1 MPRNARSAVV
11 IAPRPSTAMAWASS
25 IPMLNEDRENV
36 VHHRCTRKPAMTAH
50 PAATRQAGTILLPSP
65 GREARNQMAVTA
77 PSRTK
82 HQTSESCGTPK
93 SPCNGNHNTKATS
106 RTNNPAARVLRSSG
120 TSRRVASGTG
130 FLAAVRGS
138 SSSRRRSKPMR
149 DAMVNYRPEPLTG
162 GGDTRK
168 YRVVSTRVVR
178 SSRPGSTGF
187 GGGRLNRFHE
197 DPSSGPFPSLLC
209 VACAGGERCVT
220 GTIRLGQMG
229 A

>member
-1 MPRNARSAVV
+1 MPRNVRSVAV
-11 IAPRPSTAMAWASS
+11 IAPRPSAAMAWASS

-36 VHHRCTRKPAMTAH
+36 VHHRYTRKPAMTAH
-50 PAATRQAGTILLPSP
+50 PAATRQAGTALFPSP
-65 GREARNQMAVTA
+65 GREARNQMAATA

-82 HQTSESCGTPK
+82 HQTSGSCGTPK
-93 SPCNGNHNTKATS
+93 SPCNGNHNTTATS

-138 SSSRRRSKPMR
+138 SSRRRSKPMR

-168 YRVVSTRVVR
+168 YRVVSTRAAP
-178 SSRPGSTGF
+178 SSQSGSTG
-187 GGGRLNRFHE
+187 
-197 DPSSGPFPSLLC
+197 LC
-209 VACAGGERCVT
+209 VKEVG
-220 GTIRLGQMG
+220 
-229 A
+229 

>member
-1 MPRNARSAVV
+1 MPRNVRSVAV

-50 PAATRQAGTILLPSP
+50 PAVTRQAGTALFPSP
-65 GREARNQMAVTA
+65 GREVRNQMAVTA

-82 HQTSESCGTPK
+82 HQTSSSCGTPK
-93 SPCNGNHNTKATS
+93 SPCNGNHNPTATS

-138 SSSRRRSKPMR
+138 SSRRRSKPMR

-168 YRVVSTRVVR
+168 YRVVSTRAAP
-178 SSRPGSTGF
+178 SSQSGSTG
-187 GGGRLNRFHE
+187 
-197 DPSSGPFPSLLC
+197 LC
-209 VACAGGERCVT
+209 VKEVG
-220 GTIRLGQMG
+220 
-229 A
+229 